1 MSPQKQ
7 NTEPAADDEQGG
19 AVVQV
24 GLVSTLAKAEIDS
37 QVATARQYPRA
48 MKSAAQN
55 IMTLATVDEQT
66 AGECMYALPR
76 GNKPIRGPS
85 IRFAEIVAQCWGNN
99 RTSAT
104 TIEIDRV
111 NKLVIAEGMFHD
123 LETNHATKATVNR
136 RISDK
141 HGRIF
146 NDDMIV
152 VTGNAAC
159 AIARRNAILA

>member
-7 NTEPAADDEQGG
+7 NTEPAGDDDVHGG
-19 AVVQV
+19 QLSV
-24 GLVSTLAKAEIDS
+24 GLVTTLAKAEIDA
-37 QVATARQYPRA
+37 QVATARQFPRL
-48 MKSAAQN
+48 KPDQLTRK
-55 IMTLATVDEQT
+55 ITELATIDEQT

-123 LETNHATKATVNR
+123 LETNHATKATV
-136 RISDK
+136 
-141 HGRIF
+141 
-146 NDDMIV
+146 
-152 VTGNAAC
+152 
-159 AIARRNAILA
+159 